1 MGSGTVPKL
10 RINATQNLDV
20 SYIIA
25 DLWLIAIFDGS
36 AKLSIE

>member
-10 RINATQNLDV
+10 RMNVTQNLYE

-25 DLWLIAIFDGS
+25 DLRVIAIFSGS